1 MKWPGLVVSHAQT
14 RWQLPAPQKYRLKVA
29 LPARFP
35 QDAKPWG
42 GLDSIQRDTRGKRRF
57 PLEAGTIGGN
67 MYLALYVQR
76 VDATGWE
83 DR

>member
-1 MKWPGLVVSHAQT
+1 MNRPGPVVSRVQT
-14 RWQLPAPQKYRLKVA
+14 PLAVASAPNYRLKVA

-35 QDAKPWG
+35 QDAKPCG